1 MNECRGRI
9 ISALKYESKKTGN
22 PGMRLDYFF
31 ETEDSFYNKENFVGF
46 VPQDYFSDDISLFE
60 KAKNLIMRPVNI
72 VYVLEPSKSNPLKS
86 RAVIKDACSF
96 MLTAVRAV
104 IRRMC
109 SFIML
114 RAAPMESG
122 WRKRF
127 SGRSERST
135 TGTSLIVA
143 STAL

>member
-46 VPQDYFSDDISLFE
+46 VPQDYFSDDMSLFE

-86 RAVIKDACSF
+86 RAVIKD
-96 MLTAVRAV
+96 
-104 IRRMC
+104 
-109 SFIML
+109 
-114 RAAPMESG
+114 
-122 WRKRF
+122 
-127 SGRSERST
+127 
-135 TGTSLIVA
+135 IVP
-143 STAL
+143 LK